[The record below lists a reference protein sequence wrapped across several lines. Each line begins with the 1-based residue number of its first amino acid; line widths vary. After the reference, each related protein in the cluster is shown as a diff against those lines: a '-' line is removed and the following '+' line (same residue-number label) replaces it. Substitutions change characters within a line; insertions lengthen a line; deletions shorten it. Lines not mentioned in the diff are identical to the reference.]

1 MLEQMAHRP
10 GFRKQDRMLG
20 LTTIS
25 FDIAALEIFLPLVV
39 GGELTLLSEA
49 EARDGGRI
57 CDLLELGE
65 ITVAQA
71 TPATWRMV
79 LAAGWQAKVS
89 LTLLCG
95 GEPLSEELASKLLER
110 CEFVSEPVR
119 SNGSDDLGDPSTPCD
134 LTTVLPLG
142 DQLETIGR
150 TCLMTTCG
158 RLRWGFRVNST
169 LEVSDFRAVITI
181 GRSLNA
187 LGVHSE
193 SL

>member
-1 MLEQMAHRP
+1 M
-10 GFRKQDRMLG
+10 
-20 LTTIS
+20 
-25 FDIAALEIFLPLVV
+25 
-39 GGELTLLSEA
+39 GET
-49 EARDGGRI
+49 R
-57 CDLLELGE
+57 DLLELGE

-79 LAAGWQAKVS
+79 LAAGWQTKVS

-110 CEFVSEPVR
+110 CWRPSFGTCTVQRKRR
-119 SNGSDDLGDPSTPCD
+119 SGRPLTPCD

-169 LEVSDFRAVITI
+169 LEVLGRARI
-181 GRSLNA
+181 GYHNRPELNA
-187 LGVHSE
+187 RAFDFK